1 MAVSVKP
8 HRLPTVEEYL
18 ALEEE
23 STVRHEYVAGM
34 IYAHAGG
41 TSMHNAIAANVLAAL
56 WNAARGGPCR
66 VYGSDMRLR
75 AADDVFY
82 YPDLTVVC
90 GDDEAG
96 DDALYKHAPFL
107 VVEITSPSTE
117 SIDRREKAF
126 TYRKI
131 PTLQAYLIADQ
142 NRRWVE
148 RHWRDQNGEWRQGGL
163 TDKGTIS
170 IPCPETRLSLD
181 EIYEGLGQVSGFGDP
196 MPETSYQLLLSLP
209 VRLA

>member
-1 MAVSVKP
+1 MAESTKP
-8 HRLPTVEEYL
+8 HKLPTVEEYL
-18 ALEEE
+18 ALEAE

-41 TSMHNAIAANVLAAL
+41 TTRHNAIAANVLAIL
-56 WNAARGGPCR
+56 WNAARGGECR
-66 VYGSDMRLR
+66 VYGSDMMLR
-75 AADDVFY
+75 ATDDVFY
-82 YPDLTVVC
+82 YPDMTVVC

-96 DDALYKHAPFL
+96 DEELYQHAPCL
-107 VVEITSPSTE
+107 IVEVTSPSTE

-131 PTLQAYLIADQ
+131 PSLRAYLIVDQ

-148 RHWRDQNGEWRQGGL
+148 RHWRDETGEWRQGGVA
-163 TDKGTIS
+163 DEGFVP

-181 EIYEGLGQVSGFGDP
+181 EIYEGL
-196 MPETSYQLLLSLP
+196 
-209 VRLA
+209 R